1 MMGTRRLLDV
11 KDLKVTHAGKV
22 ELDGVSLT
30 IDAGEALVILGE
42 ASSGNDA
49 LLRVLA
55 NATERGDETAG
66 TIRYGD
72 GEAKPAPRRGPPT
85 IRIAYFCGARAAPLN
100 PYASVISQLGRAI
113 ARKLNAPGASGCEE
127 LRIALERFPHA
138 PPFAR
143 FAQKPAELSDVET
156 TWALMAAAIAQTPD
170 LLIADHAFSG
180 LTPTAVEALAGALMD
195 ERKRLGFA
203 LIYGAESLQTAAH
216 LRCRMMVLRRGKV
229 IEEGDF
235 EKLAAG
241 QSHVYTQTLFRAMP
255 RLIEPSHSRGSA
267 RGEPLL
273 QVQSLDL
280 SSRKRRRT
288 RAQDGISF
296 ELRRGASLAFVGEE
310 GSGRRALVRAMLGL
324 DRFSNGR
331 VVLDQVDMSILSAA
345 MTSRLRRRIAFITGS
360 DDALDP
366 RMTLW
371 DTVDEPLRAHL
382 RLPRDM
388 IAGHRETALKRVGLA
403 SHDGRRAVATLS
415 PFDKRRLQ
423 VARAIVSAPFLA
435 VIDEPLRG
443 LDAFAQSI
451 MIELLKDLRR
461 QEGPAFLI
469 ITADMR
475 VAQALGDDAMIF
487 KNGKLVERGPLA
499 DIVRAPKDEET
510 RKLLE
515 AAAPSRRV
523 LPEKLIEVEPQRPEE
538 TPSAELLE
546 TSVADPEETSE
557 PVERPP
563 DEQEPPLLLDQP
575 IADDAESADL
585 APNRSSAT
593 ESSG

>member
-1 MMGTRRLLDV
+1 L
-11 KDLKVTHAGKV
+11 
-22 ELDGVSLT
+22 
-30 IDAGEALVILGE
+30 
-42 ASSGNDA
+42 
-49 LLRVLA
+49 
-55 NATERGDETAG
+55 
-66 TIRYGD
+66 
-72 GEAKPAPRRGPPT
+72 
-85 IRIAYFCGARAAPLN
+85 
-100 PYASVISQLGRAI
+100 
-113 ARKLNAPGASGCEE
+113 
-127 LRIALERFPHA
+127 
-138 PPFAR
+138 
-143 FAQKPAELSDVET
+143 
-156 TWALMAAAIAQTPD
+156 
-170 LLIADHAFSG
+170 
-180 LTPTAVEALAGALMD
+180 
-195 ERKRLGFA
+195 
-203 LIYGAESLQTAAH
+203 
-216 LRCRMMVLRRGKV
+216 
-229 IEEGDF
+229 
-235 EKLAAG
+235 
-241 QSHVYTQTLFRAMP
+241 P
-255 RLIEPSHSRGSA
+255 RLTEPPHSRVNA

-280 SSRKRRRT
+280 SSRKKRRT

-324 DRFSNGR
+324 DSFSNGR

-403 SHDGRRAVATLS
+403 SHDGRRAVSTLS

-510 RKLLE
+510 RRLLE
-515 AAAPSRRV
+515 AAAPSSRV
-523 LPEKLIEVEPQRPEE
+523 LREKKNELEPRPAEE
-538 TPSAELLE
+538 TPSPDPVETPVAEPAEL
-546 TSVADPEETSE
+546 SA
-557 PVERPP
+557 PVETPP
-563 DEQEPPLLLDQP
+563 DEQETPLLLDEP
-575 IADDAESADL
+575 ISDEAKSPEL
-585 APNRSSAT
+585 ALDRNAAT